1 MDDVSSSQVQPSSGD
16 RRSWI
21 AAIRRRN
28 ERLQDSLLETLD
40 YDEHWGEIDDEHRSF
55 VDRFLSMLPPSG
67 TVLDAA
73 SGTGKYFPLVI
84 GSGRSVVGVDH
95 SGAMLARARER
106 FPDVPTA
113 KADVQDLA
121 YLQAF
126 DGVMCVDALESLPP
140 EDWPVALACFRRA
153 LAPDGWLYLTV
164 ELYNEERARGVNQ
177 EARNAGLPVVE
188 GEWAE
193 SDGYYHYYP
202 PMERVRSWI
211 ADARFAIADEAEGLW
226 HDEGYAYH
234 HVLAQLTQSG

>member
-1 MDDVSSSQVQPSSGD
+1 VDDVSSSQVERSSGD

-21 AAIRRRN
+21 AAIPRRN
-28 ERLQDSLLETLD
+28 ERLQGSLLETLD
-40 YDEHWGEIDDEHRSF
+40 YDEHWGEMDNEHRSF

-73 SGTGKYFPLVI
+73 SGTGKYFSLVI

-95 SGAMLARARER
+95 SGAMLATARER

-126 DGVMCVDALESLPP
+126 DGVMCVDALETLPP
-140 EDWPVALACFRRA
+140 EDLPVALACFRRA

-164 ELYNEERARGVNQ
+164 ELSNKERTSGVNEEART
-177 EARNAGLPVVE
+177 AGLPVSK
-188 GEWAE
+188 GSGRSRMAITTTIRRWSAFAPG
-193 SDGYYHYYP
+193 S
-202 PMERVRSWI
+202 PMR
-211 ADARFAIADEAEGLW
+211 ARDRG
-226 HDEGYAYH
+226 
-234 HVLAQLTQSG
+234 